1 MLVAVSIFLL
11 LQIMLKYK
19 SLCIGKILRRS
30 IADLKGLCI
39 CTFDRHCLTDLHAVV
54 PCILPPTQYH
64 RVLPT
69 AWFHVAQS
77 FQPARLP
84 LCMVYFEP
92 RHTPDLISDN
102 SMFPFPPTPP
112 IRMGG
117 INHLQKVMPLKG
129 LKPRTPFSSQPS
141 RLQCNKHSETL

>member
-11 LQIMLKYK
+11 LQIMLKCK
-19 SLCIGKILRRS
+19 SLYIGKILRRS

-54 PCILPPTQYH
+54 PCILPPTQYAS

-77 FQPARLP
+77 FNQPGYLYAWFTL
-84 LCMVYFEP
+84 
-92 RHTPDLISDN
+92 
-102 SMFPFPPTPP
+102 
-112 IRMGG
+112 
-117 INHLQKVMPLKG
+117 
-129 LKPRTPFSSQPS
+129 SQDI
-141 RLQCNKHSETL
+141 LLT